1 MPYPAEPWSLRGR
14 MYVSV
19 FVLPAADVPA
29 LPAELAGAVRV
40 VRIGGR
46 AVVGAAWVDY
56 RPGGDLSYRE
66 LLAAVLVR
74 AGLRPRVTITHIW
87 VDSVDSR
94 DGGRAL
100 WGIPKDLATFELSD
114 DRASAAGIAAAGLRR
129 RAGVRLPY
137 RILIG
142 FRVVQAL
149 AGAAKATPVR
159 ATARCGLARVGWEIE
174 PSGPLAF
181 LAGRRPLLSLV
192 ADDFRMRFGQGERS
206 GRGTPRPSPASS

>member
-14 MYVSV
+14 MYVSL
-19 FVLPAADVPA
+19 FVLPAADVPE

-40 VRIGGR
+40 VRLAGR
-46 AVVGAAWVDY
+46 AVIGAAWVDY

-74 AGLRPRVTITHIW
+74 AGWRLRVTITHIW
-87 VDSVDSR
+87 VDSVESR

-100 WGIPKDLATFELSD
+100 WGIPKDLATFELTD
-114 DRASAAGIAAAGLRR
+114 GAAAAAGIAAADLRR
-129 RAGVRLPY
+129 RRGIRVP
-137 RILIG
+137 IG

-149 AGAAKATPVR
+149 GGRAKTTRVR
-159 ATARCGLARVGWEIE
+159 STARCGGARIGWRID
-174 PSGPLAF
+174 PDGPLAF

-192 ADDFRMRFGQGERS
+192 ADDFRMRFGQ
-206 GRGTPRPSPASS
+206 A

>member
-1 MPYPAEPWSLRGR
+1 MAYPAEPWSLRGR

-19 FVLPAADVPA
+19 FVLPAAAVPA

-46 AVVGAAWVDY
+46 AVIGAAWVDY

-87 VDSVDSR
+87 VDSVESR

-100 WGIPKDLATFELSD
+100 WGIPKDLATFELTD
-114 DRASAAGIAAAGLRR
+114 ERADAAGIAGVGLRGR
-129 RAGVRLPY
+129 PGVRLP
-137 RILIG
+137 IG

-149 AGAAKATPVR
+149 AGAAKTTPVR
-159 ATARCGLARVGWEIE
+159 ATARCGPARVRWAIE
-174 PSGPLAF
+174 PGGPLAF
-181 LAGRRPLLSLV
+181 LAGRRPILSLV
-192 ADDFRMRFGQGERS
+192 AGDFRMRFGQGARS
-206 GRGTPRPSPASS
+206 GRDTPKPSPASS

>member
-1 MPYPAEPWSLRGR
+1 MAYPAEPWSLRGR

-19 FVLPAADVPA
+19 FLLPAADVPE
-29 LPAELAGAVRV
+29 LPAELAGAVKV
-40 VRIGGR
+40 VRLGRR

-74 AGLRPRVTITHIW
+74 AGWRPRVTITHIW
-87 VDSVDSR
+87 VDSEASR

-100 WGIPKDLATFELSD
+100 WGIPKDLATFELAE
-114 DRASAAGIAAAGLRR
+114 DRAEAAGLAAADLRMR
-129 RAGVRLPY
+129 GPKIRLP
-137 RILIG
+137 IG

-149 AGAAKATPVR
+149 AGAPKTTPVR
-159 ATARCGLARVGWEIE
+159 ATARCGLARVGWHVRE
-174 PSGPLAF
+174 PAF

-192 ADDFRMRFGQGERS
+192 ADEFRMKFGVVGVPQ
-206 GRGTPRPSPASS
+206 